1 MASADLKKLHGGAAS
16 HTRNHIYRHDGKDV
30 VYKNEHIDK
39 SKTHLNTEMRFPE
52 HEGIV
57 LSDDE
62 DRFLRARVSEIDKK
76 EPPIRV
82 RKDRVT
88 FVAFEAPVPDGTD
101 TKEKEEAFFK
111 IFYEEVARMCG
122 GPQNVGVLKIHRD
135 EIHPYID
142 PVTLDEKMSRVHA
155 HCIGIPYVRG
165 KGINCKMFMSKGNLR
180 SLQNALDTRCR
191 EELGVSYLSRDE
203 HAVLRGRRVEDVK
216 ITSAKCI
223 VIATNSYESTHK
235 TVDTARRLNPD
246 IHIIVRT
253 RYVKNVDELYELGAD
268 EVIPEEFETSILM
281 FSKVMDHYNKD
292 VDEILDTID
301 TLRSDHYDTFRCVSP
316 EEITATLNERI
327 TNLNVESIYVTE
339 RKQLDD
345 YDFYDY
351 DLTVTSI
358 IRNNKTIVGFSPN
371 AQLEVDDLILFTGD
385 PENIENFIK
394 NVYGE
399 KNEIL
404 G

>member
-180 SLQNALDTRCR
+180 SLQNTLDTRCR

-203 HAVLRGRRVEDVK
+203 HAVLRGRRVEDIK
-216 ITSAKCI
+216 IASAKASRDLAEKI
-223 VIATNSYESTHK
+223 ITQES
-235 TVDTARRLNPD
+235 RLA
-246 IHIIVRT
+246 
-253 RYVKNVDELYELGAD
+253 ELD
-268 EVIPEEFETSILM
+268 TSI
-281 FSKVMDHYNKD
+281 
-292 VDEILDTID
+292 EIARNDAQKYREEAQQAKQERDDAEKAIQRAQQELITVQRK
-301 TLRSDHYDTFRCVSP
+301 L
-316 EEITATLNERI
+316 EEIHRLLSEAENMSFDDRVSLLRFRDRMLALQKRYPEHWEAMRRS
-327 TNLNVESIYVTE
+327 EE
-339 RKQLDD
+339 KRK
-345 YDFYDY
+345 
-351 DLTVTSI
+351 SH
-358 IRNNKTIVGFSPN
+358 KH
-371 AQLEVDDLILFTGD
+371 
-385 PENIENFIK
+385 
-394 NVYGE
+394 E
-399 KNEIL
+399 KKWQRDKE
-404 G
+404 

>member
-1 MASADLKKLHGGAAS
+1 MPLLIVCKKTPLFHPPLFTFFIIFDFEHILYKHARNKRASQLQRKGDFMASADLKKLHGGAAS

-30 VYKNEHIDK
+30 EYKNEHIDK

-203 HAVLRGRRVEDVK
+203 HAVLRGRRVEDIK
-216 ITSAKCI
+216 IASAKASRDLAEKI
-223 VIATNSYESTHK
+223 ITQESRLAELDASIEIARNDAQKYREEAQQAK
-235 TVDTARRLNPD
+235 QERDDAEKAIQRAQQELITVQMKL
-246 IHIIVRT
+246 
-253 RYVKNVDELYELGAD
+253 
-268 EVIPEEFETSILM
+268 
-281 FSKVMDHYNKD
+281 
-292 VDEILDTID
+292 
-301 TLRSDHYDTFRCVSP
+301 
-316 EEITATLNERI
+316 EEIHRLLSEAENMSFDDRVSLLRFRDRMLALQKRYPEHWEAMRRS
-327 TNLNVESIYVTE
+327 EE
-339 RKQLDD
+339 KRK
-345 YDFYDY
+345 
-351 DLTVTSI
+351 S
-358 IRNNKTIVGFSPN
+358 RKH
-371 AQLEVDDLILFTGD
+371 
-385 PENIENFIK
+385 
-394 NVYGE
+394 E
-399 KNEIL
+399 KNRQRDK
-404 G
+404 